1 LRNGA
6 FGEAGEAASGR
17 KVVHRRAVE
26 RGQALEVES
35 LEGLGGAEV
44 RAALPQAAFLLPGVR
59 IAPALT
65 AIIQTLSKTFFILNV
80 VFY

>member
-6 FGEAGEAASGR
+6 FGEAREAASGR

-44 RAALPQAAFLLPGVR
+44 RAAL
-59 IAPALT
+59 T
-65 AIIQTLSKTFFILNV
+65 AIMKTLSKAFVICNV
-80 VFY
+80 VFN